1 MASDRSWIGR
11 NRYNEAKYLTDE
23 YKIGVDNFIQF
34 AIDHLREEDNGL
46 MRCPCRNCGNGTYKK
61 PSTVKL
67 DLYRHGIM
75 QWRFLGSS
83 SGGNKVTW
91 AGPKGRANKHK
102 KSKVITS
109 GEGGEAHE
117 GSEKESHVEGCYEV
131 GESSCLIK
139 FERKRRSN
147 SEGDYGKKP
156 AWDARPTVYFLK
168 NDKGLFQ
175 ATPKK
180 TLGHIVRLKW
190 DEHTLNTK
198 GAKREAFYDSC
209 IKIFKEYYAY
219 PKIYD
224 PEDGDRVVRAHLK
237 RYFKSYLNAERGR
250 LMQDVNEI
258 LKRGYPESV
267 INIRLM
273 RPYYFSQR
281 AWNAICDHWE
291 TPEFA
296 NKSEKGH
303 NSRMKVEFTPRTG
316 AKPFDQR
323 REEID
328 AQREAKGEMPITDEE
343 FLSVAYNP
351 TDPAVKDLQEKMKN
365 VRSSMPELTLETPS
379 DEPPSPS
386 TLKEIQ
392 RKKDIFVMMQARP
405 PTRGK
410 LNLYPQQ
417 TVGELVGA
425 MEATQWAKQMAEKSR
440 DPADDVSGDI
450 YVMMSTVFDEVSQL
464 LHSLPAH
471 EVKQSVL
478 DEEIHKL
485 AIAASPDPSLQTRY
499 MRTADALIRQIVK
512 NTDKIILE
520 IVNCYNGIICLFDL
534 SRGTDALYLWTVIRM
549 FKQLPS
555 VPPTPVFGWPS
566 KFPGFGYDSI
576 SDDYKPSI
584 RKKQK
589 ERYVRSNTVETQSEK
604 AVEVHKSVEVDDT
617 VNQED
622 EDMDAHN
629 YPLF

>member
-34 AIDHLREEDNGL
+34 VIDHLREEDNGL

-75 QWRFLGSS
+75 QWYTIWDCHGEKDEPHDEVGTSSVNTNHRDDDDDAMYDAHDDDFEDCEDFEEEPNATAKELFNWIVALKLPDGFSPILSKLGFLILLFTQPMDRTKISDQGFKFKRSS
-83 SGGNKVTW
+83 QVTW
-91 AGPKGRANKHK
+91 AGPKGRENKHK
-102 KSKVITS
+102 NNKVITS

-117 GSEKESHVEGCYEV
+117 GSEEESHVEGCYEV
-131 GESSCLIK
+131 GESSCPIK

-180 TLGHIVRLKW
+180 TLGHIVRLKL

-209 IKIFKEYYAY
+209 IKNFKEYYAY

-224 PEDGDRVVRAHLK
+224 PEDGDRVLRAHLK
-237 RYFKSYLNAERGR
+237 RNFKSYLNAERGR

-273 RPYYFSQR
+273 RHYYFSQR
-281 AWNAICDHWE
+281 AWNAICDHRE

-343 FLSVAYNP
+343 FLSVAYDP
-351 TDPAVKDLQEKMKN
+351 TDPAVKDLQEKMKK

-425 MEATQWAKQMAEKSR
+425 MEAT
-440 DPADDVSGDI
+440 
-450 YVMMSTVFDEVSQL
+450 
-464 LHSLPAH
+464 
-471 EVKQSVL
+471 
-478 DEEIHKL
+478 
-485 AIAASPDPSLQTRY
+485 
-499 MRTADALIRQIVK
+499 
-512 NTDKIILE
+512 
-520 IVNCYNGIICLFDL
+520 
-534 SRGTDALYLWTVIRM
+534 
-549 FKQLPS
+549 
-555 VPPTPVFGWPS
+555 
-566 KFPGFGYDSI
+566 
-576 SDDYKPSI
+576 
-584 RKKQK
+584 
-589 ERYVRSNTVETQSEK
+589 
-604 AVEVHKSVEVDDT
+604 
-617 VNQED
+617 
-622 EDMDAHN
+622 
-629 YPLF
+629 

>member
-1 MASDRSWIGR
+1 MNWEHDHVWCVRLTCNGIKREQCFSGVLFYSGVSEILWLSNTIVTRDTLHNIDKYCSGLVYNASLVSMLVVLD
-11 NRYNEAKYLTDE
+11 
-23 YKIGVDNFIQF
+23 
-34 AIDHLREEDNGL
+34 
-46 MRCPCRNCGNGTYKK
+46 
-61 PSTVKL
+61 PS
-67 DLYRHGIM
+67 
-75 QWRFLGSS
+75 Q
-83 SGGNKVTW
+83 VTW

-147 SEGDYGKKP
+147 SERDYGKKP
-156 AWDARPTVYFLK
+156 AWDARTTVYFLK

-209 IKIFKEYYAY
+209 IKNFKEYYAY

-237 RYFKSYLNAERGR
+237 RNFKSYLNAERGR
-250 LMQDVNEI
+250 LMQD
-258 LKRGYPESV
+258 
-267 INIRLM
+267 
-273 RPYYFSQR
+273 
-281 AWNAICDHWE
+281 NAICDHWE

-328 AQREAKGEMPITDEE
+328 AQRKAKGEMPITNEE

-351 TDPAVKDLQEKMKN
+351 TDPAVKDLQEKMKK

-450 YVMMSTVFDEVSQL
+450 YVMMSTVFDE
-464 LHSLPAH
+464 
-471 EVKQSVL
+471 
-478 DEEIHKL
+478 L

-499 MRTADALIRQIVK
+499 MRTADALLRQIVK

-576 SDDYKPSI
+576 SDDYKVIMMYNSLPIVHVYPTKSDSWTEFQPSI

-589 ERYVRSNTVETQSEK
+589 ERYVRSNTVETQSKK
-604 AVEVHKSVEVDDT
+604 AVEVHKSVEVDGT
-617 VNQED
+617 VNQKD

>member
-1 MASDRSWIGR
+1 MWKGATRWEKVVAQL
-11 NRYNEAKYLTDE
+11 N
-23 YKIGVDNFIQF
+23 
-34 AIDHLREEDNGL
+34 LREKDAA
-46 MRCPCRNCGNGTYKK
+46 
-61 PSTVKL
+61 
-67 DLYRHGIM
+67 I
-75 QWRFLGSS
+75 
-83 SGGNKVTW
+83 
-91 AGPKGRANKHK
+91 PKG
-102 KSKVITS
+102 IT
-109 GEGGEAHE
+109 
-117 GSEKESHVEGCYEV
+117 
-131 GESSCLIK
+131 
-139 FERKRRSN
+139 ERNQLGMRGRH
-147 SEGDYGKKP
+147 
-156 AWDARPTVYFLK
+156 
-168 NDKGLFQ
+168 LFQ

-209 IKIFKEYYAY
+209 IKNFKEYYAY

-224 PEDGDRVVRAHLK
+224 PEDGDRVVRAYLK
-237 RYFKSYLNAERGR
+237 RNFKSYLNVERGR
-250 LMQDVNEI
+250 LMHDVNEI

-303 NSRMKVEFTPRTG
+303 NSRMNVEFTPRTG

-343 FLSVAYNP
+343 FLSVAYDP
-351 TDPAVKDLQEKMKN
+351 TDPTVKDLQEKMKN
-365 VRSSMPELTLETPS
+365 VRSFMPELTLETPS

-425 MEATQWAKQMAEKSR
+425 MEATQWAKQMAWLFAKINQFLLR
-440 DPADDVSGDI
+440 FYDI
-450 YVMMSTVFDEVSQL
+450 STGKDF
-464 LHSLPAH
+464 
-471 EVKQSVL
+471 
-478 DEEIHKL
+478 
-485 AIAASPDPSLQTRY
+485 
-499 MRTADALIRQIVK
+499 
-512 NTDKIILE
+512 
-520 IVNCYNGIICLFDL
+520 
-534 SRGTDALYLWTVIRM
+534 
-549 FKQLPS
+549 
-555 VPPTPVFGWPS
+555 S
-566 KFPGFGYDSI
+566 KFFLVIGLLW
-576 SDDYKPSI
+576 
-584 RKKQK
+584 
-589 ERYVRSNTVETQSEK
+589 ETQSEK
-604 AVEVHKSVEVDDT
+604 AVEVHKSVEVDGA
-617 VNQED
+617 VNHED